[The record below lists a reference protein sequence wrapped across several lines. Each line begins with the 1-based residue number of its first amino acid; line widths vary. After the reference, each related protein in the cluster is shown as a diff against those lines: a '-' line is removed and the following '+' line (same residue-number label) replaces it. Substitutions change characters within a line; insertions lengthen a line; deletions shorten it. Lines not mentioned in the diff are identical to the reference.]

1 MKTPL
6 AWMNLI
12 HEKTRLLVAIAGVA
26 FAVLLIFMNLGFL
39 GSLTKTASIIYD
51 HLNADVFLVSPT
63 TIEMSAA
70 KTFPRERLYQAAG
83 TTGVE
88 RAMSLYSGYQQWR
101 NPETRVSRAIYIYGF
116 NPNDPVFDFP
126 ELATLA
132 DRQELER
139 PNVAFID
146 RLSRPEF
153 GPQDTGTFT
162 EVNRRRI
169 SIAGQF
175 TMGGGFAAD
184 GVAIVS
190 DRQFRRLFE
199 RQPLDFINLGLIQL
213 APGIDPEAMVAELNG
228 FLPEDVEAMTKAQII
243 ERDRAYWIGTTSTG
257 FIFSLGV
264 TVAFTVGT
272 VIVYQ
277 ILYSDISE
285 HLSEYATLKAMG
297 YRNHYLFG
305 VVLQEAVILAV
316 MGYVP
321 GFALSMGLYEFTLRA
336 TNLPISMNLGR
347 AVFVFSLAVVMCA
360 LSGLISVRKAM
371 TADPAAVF

>member
-6 AWMNLI
+6 AWMNLVN
-12 HEKTRLLVAIAGVA
+12 EKTRLLVAVAGVA

-39 GSLTKTASIIYD
+39 GSLTKTASIMYERM
-51 HLNADVFLVSPT
+51 NADLFLVSPL
-63 TIEMSAA
+63 TIEMSSA
-70 KTFPRERLYQAAG
+70 KTFPRKRLYQVAG
-83 TTGVE
+83 IDGVE
-88 RAMSLYSGYQQWR
+88 RVMPLYAGYQQWR
-101 NPETRVSRAIYIYGF
+101 NPETRISRAIYLFGF

-126 ELATLA
+126 ELDTLA
-132 DRQELER
+132 ERQALDR

-153 GPQDTGTFT
+153 GSQATGTTT
-162 EVNRRRI
+162 EVNRRTI

-184 GVAIVS
+184 AVAVIS
-190 DRQFRRLFE
+190 DRQFRRLFP
-199 RQPLDFINLGLIQL
+199 RQPLDFINLGLVQL
-213 APGIDPEAMVAELNG
+213 APGVEPEPMVAELEAL
-228 FLPEDVEAMTKAQII
+228 LPADVRVLTKEQII
-243 ERDRAYWIGTTSTG
+243 ERDRAYWIGATSTG

-277 ILYSDISE
+277 ILYSDISD

-297 YRNHYLFG
+297 YRNNYLFG

-321 GFALSMGLYEFTLRA
+321 GFALSMGLYELTLRA

-347 AVFVFSLAVVMCA
+347 ALFVLCLAVVMCS

-371 TADPAAVF
+371 TADPAEVF